1 MKKNIQEQSAE
12 TNTSPEVFL
21 IQALTNCFQIGNDG
35 ISQKYPWFKIDN
47 SFVLLETKGLVK
59 LKDGRFA
66 IKGFKIKDLKTG
78 EEFQDPKAG
87 MQRKDPKTG
96 ILLKPYQDV
105 YWFADKTV
113 LNATTG
119 NQKTWTPC
127 PEITK
132 TVGVAQD
139 TSKLTPDQTQT
150 VNFEKMKNAGWT
162 DVRPPD
168 PENWETNTK
177 IPGYTLYRQ
186 KAFVNM
192 SPNQIENIKTAL
204 KKYNHTFEVPIYDS
218 AEWHFSMQPQ
228 YKKTLGTYISPE
240 EAVVLGL
247 TDLTTKI
254 YPLPNKI
261 GPKNK
266 ETIKT
271 DIEKIKDAKRY
282 LRQECQFAIEN
293 LYNNSELVTKKPRDF
308 TPLIEPA
315 NIQSTKTTA
324 VACIAQQGIDG
335 FTPMRGYGFKTEEKI
350 KQLIRNT
357 GKFGLKQLFDSYKQ
371 DLRTTQRES
380 VETKD
385 LKKVI
390 RENISKINK
399 SKNASLL
406 QEGKIINNRFNI
418 ITEGT
423 TPKNKKDQK
432 KVGKELFNEMIYLNK
447 QGYSQELI
455 SEGLMDIFSSIFP
468 KGVSEPI
475 MQYFKE
481 EGAKWLAGKFGLNPN
496 SWLSSIVISAIG
508 DVGIGEIPRL
518 FSDCNFATKK
528 ISKAVAEGIVRK
540 IQVEKFGDSAFY
552 NLMRNTLVDALEAT
566 ELATKLEEK
575 LGTIICPLVSTLSGK
590 MEGAADT
597 MKQKAL
603 GAV

>member
-1 MKKNIQEQSAE
+1 MKKIIKEQQTPNSLQMDNKE
-12 TNTSPEVFL
+12 TLKSGLAAGCISPRTKDLGFKFGDY
-21 IQALTNCFQIGNDG
+21 QG
-35 ISQKYPWFKIDN
+35 QKVYFGEN
-47 SFVLLETKGLVK
+47 SKKQTIVYYGTGEIKNLSEPNRVEYWYGGPENKECKGL
-59 LKDGRFA
+59 
-66 IKGFKIKDLKTG
+66 
-78 EEFQDPKAG
+78 
-87 MQRKDPKTG
+87 
-96 ILLKPYQDV
+96 
-105 YWFADKTV
+105 
-113 LNATTG
+113 
-119 NQKTWTPC
+119 
-127 PEITK
+127 TK
-132 TVGVAQD
+132 TAGVQQ
-139 TSKLTPDQTQT
+139 TTTKLTPDQQSIIDTMINDQ
-150 VNFEKMKNAGWT
+150 GWSKT
-162 DVRPPD
+162 KPEDYDVYPTKYD
-168 PENWETNTK
+168 TYTK
-177 IPGYTLYRQ
+177 IPGITLYKPVSLKNVAPEQLSSIESVLNEKGYTLTQPTYGTPEWRQ
-186 KAFVNM
+186 
-192 SPNQIENIKTAL
+192 
-204 KKYNHTFEVPIYDS
+204 S
-218 AEWHFSMQPQ
+218 ASKPM
-228 YKKTLGTYISPE
+228 TLGSVMSQD
-240 EAVVLGL
+240 EASSLGVK
-247 TDLTTKI
+247 DLTIKI
-254 YPLPNKI
+254 YPSTA
-261 GPKNK
+261 GPKDK
-266 ETIKT
+266 ETVKT
-271 DIEKIKDAKRY
+271 EIEAVKSAKRY
-282 LRQECQFAIEN
+282 SKQECQFAIEN
-293 LYNNSELVTKKPRDF
+293 LYNNSEIVTKKPRNY
-308 TPLIEPA
+308 TPLTDPID
-315 NIQSTKTTA
+315 IQSTKTTA

-350 KQLIRNT
+350 KQLVRNT
-357 GKFGLKQLFDSYKQ
+357 GKFGLKQLFDSYKK

-390 RENISKINK
+390 RENISKINE

>member
-1 MKKNIQEQSAE
+1 MKNIKIISEQTPSY
-12 TNTSPEVFL
+12 V
-21 IQALTNCFQIGNDG
+21 QDD
-35 ISQKYPWFKIDN
+35 IS
-47 SFVLLETKGLVK
+47 K
-59 LKDGRFA
+59 LKLA
-66 IKGFKIKDLKTG
+66 NEKGCYPLWLKSG
-78 EEFQDPKAG
+78 
-87 MQRKDPKTG
+87 
-96 ILLKPYQDV
+96 
-105 YWFADKTV
+105 
-113 LNATTG
+113 TTG
-119 NQKTWTPC
+119 NYEGKKVWYGVNSSGNTTVFFADMTAQTIKKDGTIVKGKWKCDVLSQTAGVEQKTT
-127 PEITK
+127 I
-132 TVGVAQD
+132 
-139 TSKLTPDQTQT
+139 LTPDQQT
-150 VNFEKMKNAGWT
+150 MI
-162 DVRPPD
+162 D
-168 PENWETNTK
+168 TK
-177 IPGYTLYRQ
+177 INDEGWSKTKPEDYDTYPKKYDIFTSVPGIVLYKAVALKNITPQQLSSIESKLNEEGYTLTQPTYGTPEWRQ
-186 KAFVNM
+186 SSSTPM
-192 SPNQIENIKTAL
+192 
-204 KKYNHTFEVPIYDS
+204 
-218 AEWHFSMQPQ
+218 
-228 YKKTLGTYISPE
+228 TLGSVMSQE
-240 EAVVLGL
+240 EANDLGVKDL
-247 TDLTTKI
+247 STDI
-254 YPLPNKI
+254 YPLSA
-261 GPKNK
+261 GPKDK

-271 DIEKIKDAKRY
+271 EIEKIKESKRY
-282 LRQECQFAIEN
+282 LKKECQFAIEN
-293 LYNNSELVTKKPRDF
+293 LYNNSELVTKKPRNF
-308 TPLIEPA
+308 TPLTDPID
-315 NIQSTKTTA
+315 IQSTKTTA

-481 EGAKWLAGKFGLNPN
+481 EGAKWLAGKFGLDPN